1 MKDPEICT
9 RGSSRYSGIDIL
21 RFTVLA
27 GCMML
32 LAAGQAYSADC
43 VDNDKD
49 GYVVCNGCVRVNNQ
63 QCGECNDNNSSINPG
78 VAEICGDE
86 IDNNCNGVIDF
97 HAGENCTIGYSGL
110 DFCSEP
116 SNESPCCFTS
126 SVYVCNANKTGVVC
140 QMPPNGIDGLEK
152 PVAETA
158 YTAACH
164 DEIDNDCDGLTDQA
178 DPDCAPTLGEQCNGL
193 DDDYDELIDEDFNI
207 GKSCT
212 VGVGTCLRTGTNVC
226 ADKFSSTCSA
236 SPGTPVAEN
245 KPGDTVCTD
254 GLDNNC
260 NGLFDIN
267 DPGCQTS
274 EICDGKDN
282 DGDGLIDEGFTG
294 LGQSCTSGLGQ
305 CTSEGTIVCAPGG
318 QETMC
323 SAAVGLASSEGP
335 TGPTCSDGID
345 NDCDGSVDK
354 EDPSCGS
361 ADLLVSCAL
370 PYYQGKKNPGFD
382 SCVGLHRIVIF
393 SNADL
398 KKNPE
403 ALKAELLAMDKDG
416 KIIASLPVKNWDLA
430 RLASRKDK
438 EDWIVQSVGSQ
449 HKVFAPRPVLHVE
462 YNDGNK
468 KAEAF
473 CSNIPFLE
481 LLEPEGKVVTSSE
494 GDITRLFAAIPLV
507 NTRKMQVLVDGVNL
521 FAGLGISNP
530 AQCTFSAPCSG
541 SLLING
547 QMVTVSGL
555 VVQSSPVSIPGM
567 NVLDA
572 RLGNLGCG
580 EHIFQLKSTR
590 QLFAFPNTPDEQCL
604 IDDIADRGTSSG
616 LDITIDSPEEY
627 VVLDEAP
634 VRVMGNACSGRE
646 MAGVEING
654 KVLDVSTQLYT
665 PGDGVN
671 TGGRYDYTIDSTHFV
686 TDLSADL
693 NTGNEPLGTFDPG
706 SNRLSAMV
714 NDDLGNRSFDK
725 KIFAIGDVALPA
737 LESAI
742 QTDLQVKVQEAAKAA
757 TQELDNAFVVGMNKQ
772 AIQDLFNKRCV
783 GAGQQFYE
791 NLQKDL
797 INKEVGSKKMEVSV
811 CSCDPTVHIYVT
823 GFQMDPN
830 QISCP
835 VDFQNDKMHVS
846 INLPEVK
853 INMEARG
860 GCRTEVLGVCVA
872 KTNVS
877 GTTNTTL
884 SGAKL
889 EFNITEGQL
898 LGTEAPGAPLFTKPI
913 NSQPTTGN
921 IHASI
926 GCLATLCD
934 IIVTPVAALVNLIA
948 GDNLIP
954 VIGFG
959 KTIDINF
966 EGEIGS
972 SAPDPIA
979 LEKIKVD
986 EQEVEGTGQ
995 KLSAVLSDVQI
1006 TPQGLV
1012 AGLKGNFETLI
1023 VDPEVEPTPGA
1034 VITPAPIP
1042 SLPVNGVDEV
1052 FVALS
1057 DDTFNQFFASMATS
1071 GRLKTGCSD
1080 SGKTLGDLLPVDCE
1094 TLSVGVCSD
1103 DDTVSCKTDTD
1114 CSGTCQQNVL
1124 KTAIAKGACY
1134 GFKGADCNT
1143 LPLGQRVVCNAT
1155 KTKLAD
1161 ININA
1166 SQSLLFCVRED
1177 IPPRL
1182 LIQDNISTPDVETSV
1197 RLNDLSVALVLD
1209 RNGDGQ
1215 LDGELP
1221 STHSCLA
1228 QDAPTVG
1235 DCSFFGAC
1243 LDLNIVTG
1251 MQIATKQCAN
1261 DPAILCSNNGNCASV
1276 GGSCVDVCT
1285 GGDPGFLTRVISVQ
1299 PTIRSLGTV
1308 CGGAIGT
1315 GDDDLLANT
1324 SGQDTTINLMLQNA
1338 NRFAPPACIKGL
1350 DLGGFVNFKD
1360 PRLISIDTDGDATF
1374 DDYLGLTGKVE

>member
-1 MKDPEICT
+1 MKAPENPT
-9 RGSSRYSGIDIL
+9 RGSCRNTTSNFL
-21 RFTVLA
+21 RLAILA
-27 GCMML
+27 GSIIML
-32 LAAGQAYSADC
+32 SAGHAYSAPC
-43 VDNDKD
+43 VDTDND
-49 GYVVCNGCVRVNNQ
+49 GYVVCNNCELPTGK
-63 QCGECNDNNSSINPG
+63 QCGDCNNNNPLINPG
-78 VAEICGDE
+78 AAEFCGDK
-86 IDNNCNGVIDF
+86 IDNNCDGVIDF
-97 HAGENCTIGYSGL
+97 PDLGKNCTIGYPDNCDDQSS
-110 DFCSEP
+110 D
-116 SNESPCCFTS
+116 SPCCFTQS
-126 SVYVCNANKTGVVC
+126 IYVCNANNTGLVC
-140 QMPPNGIDGLEK
+140 QMPPNGVDGLEK
-152 PVAETA
+152 PEPEAA
-158 YTAACH
+158 YTTACH
-164 DEIDNDCDGLTDQA
+164 DGIDNDCDGLIDQA
-178 DPDCAPTLGEQCNGL
+178 DPNCAPTLGEQCNGL
-193 DDDYDELIDEDFNI
+193 DDDYDEQVDEGFNI
-207 GKSCT
+207 GQEC
-212 VGVGTCLRTGTNVC
+212 GVGQGSCYRTGTYVC
-226 ADKFSSTCSA
+226 ANASSSTCSA
-236 SPGTPVAEN
+236 TPGNPVAEN

-260 NGLFDIN
+260 NGLYDLN
-267 DPGCQTS
+267 DPGCTTA

-282 DGDGLIDEGFTG
+282 DGDKLIDEDFPD
-294 LGQSCTSGLGQ
+294 LGQSCVAGLGQ
-305 CTSEGTIVCAPGG
+305 CAAEGTVICAPGG
-318 QETMC
+318 QGTIC
-323 SAAVGLASSEGP
+323 SATPGLASTEGP
-335 TGPTCSDGID
+335 SGATCSDGID
-345 NDCDGSVDK
+345 NNCNGATDK
-354 EDPSCGS
+354 QDPSCGS
-361 ADLLVSCAL
+361 SDLLVSCAL
-370 PYYQGKKNPGFD
+370 PFYQGKKYPGFD
-382 SCVGLHRIVIF
+382 SCVGLHRILIF

-398 KKNPE
+398 KKNPD

-416 KIIASLPVKNWDLA
+416 KILASLPVKNWDLA

-438 EDWIVQSVGSQ
+438 EDWVVQSTGSE
-449 HKVFAPRPVLHVE
+449 HKVFAPRPVLRVQ

-468 KAEAF
+468 KAEAY

-481 LLEPEGKVVTSSE
+481 LLEPEGKVVTE
-494 GDITRLFAAIPLV
+494 ADGDTTRLYAAIPLV
-507 NTRKMQVLVDGVNL
+507 DTRKVKILVDGVDL
-521 FAGLGISNP
+521 LAGLGITNP

-541 SLLING
+541 SLMING
-547 QMVTVSGL
+547 QSVTVSGL

-567 NVLDA
+567 NILDA
-572 RLGNLGCG
+572 RLSNLGCG
-580 EHIFQLKSTR
+580 EHIFQIKAIR

-616 LDITIDSPEEY
+616 LEITIDSPEEFI
-627 VVLDEAP
+627 VLDESP
-634 VRVMGNACSGRE
+634 VRVMGHACSGRE

-671 TGGRYDYTIDSTHFV
+671 TGGRYDYTIDSTHFI
-686 TDLSADL
+686 TDLSSDIS
-693 NTGNEPLGTFDPG
+693 TGSENLGTFDPG

-714 NDDLGNRSFDK
+714 NDDLGNRSYDK
-725 KIFAIGDVALPA
+725 KVFAIGDVVLPA
-737 LESAI
+737 MQKEI
-742 QTDLQVKVQEAAKAA
+742 QTELQAKVMEAAKAA
-757 TQELDNAFVVGMNKQ
+757 TQELDNAFVVGMSKES
-772 AIQDLFNKRCV
+772 IQDLFNKRCV
-783 GAGQQFYE
+783 GAGQQFVS

-797 INKEVGSKKMEVSV
+797 VNKEVGSKKMEVSV

-823 GFQMDPN
+823 GFNVDAS

-846 INLPEVK
+846 INLPDVK
-853 INMEARG
+853 INMKASG

-889 EFNITEGQL
+889 EFDITEGQL
-898 LGTEAPGAPLFTKPI
+898 LGTQAPAAPLFTKPI

-959 KTIDINF
+959 QTIDINF

-995 KLSAVLSDVQI
+995 KLSAILSDVQI

-1023 VDPEVEPTPGA
+1023 VDPEIEPTPGA
-1034 VITPAPIP
+1034 VLTPAPIP
-1042 SLPVNGVDEV
+1042 SLPVSGADEV

-1057 DDTFNQFFASMATS
+1057 DDTFNQFFASMAVS

-1080 SGKTLGDLLPVDCE
+1080 SGKKLGDLLPVDCG

-1103 DDTVSCKTDTD
+1103 DDTVSCKTDAD
-1114 CSGTCQQNVL
+1114 CGGTCQPNLV

-1134 GFKGADCNT
+1134 GFKGVDCTT
-1143 LPLGQRVVCNAT
+1143 LPLAQRVVCTAT
-1155 KTKLAD
+1155 KTKLAE

-1166 SQSLLFCVRED
+1166 GQSLMFCARQD

-1182 LIQDNISTPDVETSV
+1182 LINDNNATSDVETTV
-1197 RLNDLSVALVLD
+1197 RLNDLSVALVVD
-1209 RNGDGQ
+1209 RNGDSQ
-1215 LDGELP
+1215 LNGELS

-1243 LDLNIVTG
+1243 LDLNIETG
-1251 MQIATKQCAN
+1251 MQLATKQCAA
-1261 DPAILCSNNGNCASV
+1261 DPSIICSANSDCASV
-1276 GGSCVDVCT
+1276 GGACEEICA
-1285 GGDPGFLTRVISVQ
+1285 GGIPGFISRVISVK
-1299 PTIRSLGTV
+1299 PTIRSLGVV

-1315 GDDDLLANT
+1315 GDDDLMANT
-1324 SGQDTTINLMLQNA
+1324 SGQDTTINFMLENA
-1338 NRFAPPACIKGL
+1338 NRFSPPACIKGL
-1350 DLGGFVNFKD
+1350 DLGGFVQFKN
-1360 PRLISIDTDGDATF
+1360 PRLISIDTDGDSTF